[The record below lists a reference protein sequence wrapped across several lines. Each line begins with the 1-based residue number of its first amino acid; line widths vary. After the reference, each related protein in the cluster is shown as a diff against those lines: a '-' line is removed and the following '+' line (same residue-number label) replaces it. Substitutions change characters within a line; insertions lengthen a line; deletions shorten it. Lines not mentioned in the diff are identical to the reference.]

1 MLYAGLFVVSTGLLF
16 GIVYWIAA
24 QVLQQQNVTILQNEV
39 AALTEGVAPPSA
51 NGVATEI
58 DRRLQEGK
66 YRPLYYRLETS
77 AGNKLSGNLPALRLQ
92 PGWHKFSYPVGQL
105 TSYPPEDEDEHT
117 IRLLGLTSR
126 LPSGDLLSVAV
137 DT

>member
-39 AALTEGVAPPSA
+39 AALTAGVAPPSA

-66 YRPLYYRLETS
+66 YRPLYYRLEPRS
-77 AGNKLSGNLPALRLQ
+77 EERC
-92 PGWHKFSYPVGQL
+92 VGKECVSTCRYRWWPYTQ
-105 TSYPPEDEDEHT
+105 TT
-117 IRLLGLTSR
+117 KKNQQ
-126 LPSGDLLSVAV
+126 
-137 DT
+137 

>member
-77 AGNKLSGNLPALRLQ
+77 AGHKLSR
-92 PGWHKFSYPVGQL
+92 SEERRVGKECDS
-105 TSYPPEDEDEHT
+105 TC
-117 IRLLGLTSR
+117 RSR
-126 LPSGDLLSVAV
+126 WRP
-137 DT
+137 